1 MRNQN
6 TRLPE
11 GSRPGVLYIAFGD
24 SYRAEAIHSAASL
37 KLHSPS
43 LATALFTDVESA
55 EGPFDFQRQ
64 IHPVHPRIKVDL
76 LHESPFKRTLY
87 LDSDTEVVGDIS
99 DLFDL
104 LDRFDVGLAHDFTR
118 KRLRWSRAIPEYS
131 EIPCGF
137 LEMNG
142 GVILLGH
149 GPGARQFLQLW
160 QTYFHRYKVVTRGWD
175 QASLRIA
182 LWRSDARVVMLPVE
196 YNVRSAAHRQR
207 AARRVRSGEEPDTMR
222 PRILHWRHLR
232 TRRLWWRRFLTRARP
247 YRF

>member
-1 MRNQN
+1 
-6 TRLPE
+6 
-11 GSRPGVLYIAFGD
+11 
-24 SYRAEAIHSAASL
+24 
-37 KLHSPS
+37 
-43 LATALFTDVESA
+43 
-55 EGPFDFQRQ
+55 
-64 IHPVHPRIKVDL
+64 VHPRIKVDL

-131 EIPCGF
+131 EIPYG
-137 LEMNG
+137 LSEMNG

-175 QASLRIA
+175 QASLRI
-182 LWRSDARVVMLPVE
+182 RSLAERCPRCHV
-196 YNVRSAAHRQR
+196 
-207 AARRVRSGEEPDTMR
+207 ARRVQRPKRSAST
-222 PRILHWRHLR
+222 
-232 TRRLWWRRFLTRARP
+232 TRGQARP
-247 YRF
+247 VRRGT